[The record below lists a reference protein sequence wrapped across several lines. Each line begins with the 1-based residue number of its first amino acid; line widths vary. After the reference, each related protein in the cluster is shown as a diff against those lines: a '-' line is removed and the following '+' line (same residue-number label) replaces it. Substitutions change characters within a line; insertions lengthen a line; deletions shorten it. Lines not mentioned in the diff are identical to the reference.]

1 MTAQQARTLTAV
13 EKTPISRTE
22 NALNLFG
29 AVSKQLTETYHLLE
43 SRVAELQHEI
53 TSIDQQRL
61 NELAAKEK
69 LANRLQGLL
78 KMLPAGVVILDASGV
93 VQEVNAA
100 AEDLLKQ
107 PLIGEKWID
116 VIYRA
121 FAPRPDD
128 GHEMSLV
135 DGRKVRI
142 DTQPLPNE
150 PGQIILLTDM
160 TETRALQAHLSH
172 AQRLSEMGRMV
183 ASLAHQIRT
192 PLSAAILYCVNLRE
206 PKLAQDKRIRF
217 ADKMFERLKHIE
229 RQIRDML
236 IFARG
241 ELPRNEQVS
250 IAQLLDSTFKAL
262 ENCTQ
267 AYNAELYIEPFPQKV
282 VLNGNSDALQGAL
295 TNLIENALQA
305 GSADLERKTL
315 INVEASLLDKNW
327 VKISVTDNGPGI
339 PSERLAE
346 IFEPFFT
353 TKSTGTGLGLAV
365 VKAIVQAH
373 GGSVS
378 VTSVMNETQF
388 ELILPVSK
396 EV

>member
-1 MTAQQARTLTAV
+1 MTVQHARSLQV
-13 EKTPISRTE
+13 ERNPLSRTE

-29 AVSKQLTETYHLLE
+29 AVSRQLTETYHLLE

-53 TSIDQQRL
+53 ISIDQQRL
-61 NELAAKEK
+61 NELAEKER

-100 AEDLLKQ
+100 AEELLKQ
-107 PLIGEKWID
+107 PLIGQKWID

-160 TETRALQAHLSH
+160 TETRALQAHLAQ

-206 PKLAQDKRIRF
+206 PKLAQEKRIRF
-217 ADKMFERLKHIE
+217 ADKMFERLNHIE

-241 ELPRNEQVS
+241 ELPRNDRVS
-250 IAQLLDSTFKAL
+250 VAALLEDTGRAL
-262 ENCTQ
+262 ENCTD
-267 AYNAELYIEPFPQKV
+267 AYNAKLLIEPFAESV
-282 VLNGNSDALQGAL
+282 SLNGNADALQGAL

-305 GSADLERKTL
+305 GGANPAQQTL
-315 INVEASLLDKNW
+315 IQVDAKLLDKCW

-339 PSERLAE
+339 PADRLSQV
-346 IFEPFFT
+346 FEPFYT

-373 GGSVS
+373 GGTIS
-378 VTSVMNETQF
+378 VTSVSQQTQF
-388 ELILPVSK
+388 EIILPVNK

>member
-1 MTAQQARTLTAV
+1 MTVHQARSQHV
-13 EKTPISRTE
+13 ERNPISRTE

-53 TSIDQQRL
+53 ISIDQQRL
-61 NELAAKEK
+61 NELAEKER

-78 KMLPAGVVILDASGV
+78 KMLPAGVVILDASGF

-107 PLIGEKWID
+107 PLVGEKWID
-116 VIYRA
+116 IIYRA

-135 DGRKVRI
+135 DGRRVRI

-206 PKLAQDKRIRF
+206 PRLAQEKRIRF
-217 ADKMFERLKHIE
+217 ADKMFERLNHIE

-241 ELPRNEQVS
+241 ELPRNEKVS
-250 IAQLLDSTFKAL
+250 VSKLLEETFKAL
-262 ENCTQ
+262 ENCTD
-267 AYNAELYIEPFPQKV
+267 AYNAELSIEPFECDV

-295 TNLIENALQA
+295 TNLIENSLQA
-305 GSADLERKTL
+305 GSVDATKHTL
-315 INVEASLLDKNW
+315 IQVEAKLLDKSW
-327 VKISVTDNGPGI
+327 VKITVTDNGPGI
-339 PSERLAE
+339 PTDRLSQ

-373 GGSVS
+373 GGSIS
-378 VTSVMNETQF
+378 VTSLLGQTQF
-388 ELILPVSK
+388 EIILPVCK

>member
-1 MTAQQARTLTAV
+1 MTVQHARSLHS
-13 EKTPISRTE
+13 ERTPFSRTE

-29 AVSKQLTETYHLLE
+29 AVSKQLTETYQLLE
-43 SRVAELQHEI
+43 TRVAELQHEI
-53 TSIDQQRL
+53 ISIDQQRL
-61 NELAAKEK
+61 NELAEKER

-78 KMLPAGVVILDASGV
+78 KMLPAGVIILDASGV
-93 VQEVNAA
+93 VQEVNEA
-100 AEDLLKQ
+100 AEDLLNQ
-107 PLIGEKWID
+107 PLVGERWID
-116 VIYRA
+116 VIRRA

-135 DGRKVRI
+135 DGRRVKI

-150 PGQIILLTDM
+150 PGQIVLLTDM
-160 TETRALQAHLSH
+160 TETRALQSHLAH

-206 PKLAQDKRIRF
+206 PALAQEKRIRF
-217 ADKMFERLKHIE
+217 ADKMFERLNHIE

-241 ELPRNEQVS
+241 ELPRNDKVKV
-250 IAQLLDSTFKAL
+250 ADLLETTYRSL
-262 ENCTQ
+262 ENCTS
-267 AYNAELYIEPFPQKV
+267 AYNASLTVRSFNENIELD
-282 VLNGNSDALQGAL
+282 GNADALQGAL

-305 GSADLERKTL
+305 GGAAADAE
-315 INVEASLLDKNW
+315 IQIVVEATLLDKRW
-327 VKISVTDNGPGI
+327 VKLTVSDNGPGI
-339 PSERLAE
+339 PGNRLSQ
-346 IFEPFFT
+346 IFEPFYT

-373 GGSVS
+373 GGTIS
-378 VTSVMNETQF
+378 VTSVERETQF
-388 ELILPVSK
+388 EIILPVSQ